1 MATLKKVIP
10 AISTLP
16 TRVHAYPPGSAHRHM
31 AEQFVHAA
39 FKRHYQA
46 DIQSFMPML
55 LSLSDE
61 QQRLHAVLGFRHANA
76 TPLFLEKYLDQ
87 PVEQLLAS
95 RIHAPVDR
103 SRLLEVGNLAVS
115 ASGGGRWLIT
125 ALTAY
130 LSTTHSEWVLFTIG
144 PVLRNVFSR
153 LGLELIDL
161 AEARKDRLPLEEQ
174 AAWGSYYDQK
184 PHVMAGKIATGYS
197 ALLSL
202 CEQEGELMNLWQ
214 QAIAVGRE
222 AA

>member
-1 MATLKKVIP
+1 MRSKKQVIP
-10 AISTLP
+10 ALGSLP
-16 TRVHAYPPGSAHRHM
+16 TRIQTNPPGSKQRIV
-31 AEQFVHAA
+31 AEQFVHTC
-39 FKRHYQA
+39 FKRYYQA
-46 DIQSFMPML
+46 DVHYFMPML

-61 QQRLHAVLGFRHANA
+61 QGYLQAVLGFRHAND
-76 TPLFLEKYLDQ
+76 TPLFLENYLDQ

-130 LSTTHSEWVLFTIG
+130 LSTKHCEWVLFTIG
-144 PVLRNVFSR
+144 PLLQNVFSR

-161 AEARKDRLPLEEQ
+161 AEARKDRLPVEEQ

-184 PHVMAGKIATGYS
+184 PRVMAGNIAQGYT
-197 ALLSL
+197 ALLAL
-202 CEQEGELMNLWQ
+202 CEQQGDLKNLWQ
-214 QAIAVGRE
+214 QALAAGRE